1 MSAITGQLPEPT
13 FAPGAQE
20 PTAGG
25 GPRAPRQRLGFAR
38 IVLASRKAQLGLAMF
53 TAIVGLAVA
62 APLLTSYHDPMRSD
76 TLPTLPPSWAH
87 PFGTTS
93 QGQDV
98 FAQVL
103 YGARVSLLVGGAASA
118 LATAIAVLLGL
129 LAAYR
134 PGLVDDT
141 LNLVTNVSLAIPAL
155 PLQIVVASFV
165 ADRSSLEIAL
175 LIAFT
180 SWAPG
185 ARVLRGQALGLR
197 NRDFIHAS
205 KLAGESTWR
214 VLLGEFVPN
223 MASRIAAD
231 FVMTFVSA
239 VMIVAT
245 LEFLGFG
252 DASKPS
258 WGQILFFAQ
267 QGSALAQGAWWW
279 FTFPGLAIALTVTS
293 LVFLNFGIDELSN
306 PRLRRIAAA
315 KPARRRLRSLLLGGA
330 AK

>member
-1 MSAITGQLPEPT
+1 MSAVVGQLPEAVGP
-13 FAPGAQE
+13 E
-20 PTAGG
+20 PAGG
-25 GPRAPRQRLGFAR
+25 GTVPDEARAARGGLGFLR
-38 IVLASRKAQLGLAMF
+38 VVLASRKAQFGLGLFA
-53 TAIVGLAVA
+53 AIVVLALA
-62 APLLTSYHDPMRSD
+62 APLLTKYHQPMRSD
-76 TLPTLPPSWAH
+76 TLPVLPPSWAH
-87 PFGTTS
+87 PFGTTG

-103 YGARVSLLVGGAASA
+103 YGARVSLLVGGGASA
-118 LATAIAVLLGL
+118 LATAIAVALGL

-134 PGLVDDT
+134 PGVVDDS
-141 LNLVTNVSLAIPAL
+141 LNLLTNVSLAIPAL

-165 ADRSSLEIAL
+165 SNRSSVEIAL

-197 NRDFIHAS
+197 NRDFIQAA
-205 KLAGESTWR
+205 KVAGESTWR
-214 VLLGEFVPN
+214 VVFGEFVPN

-231 FVMTFVSA
+231 FVMAFVSA

-267 QGSALAQGAWWW
+267 QGSALGQGAWWW

-306 PRLRRIAAA
+306 PRLR
-315 KPARRRLRSLLLGGA
+315 KTGGARGHRRLRTLVLGDRRR
-330 AK
+330 

>member
-1 MSAITGQLPEPT
+1 VTAIAPLPEPT
-13 FAPGAQE
+13 FAPGAEE
-20 PTAGG
+20 PSAG
-25 GPRAPRQRLGFAR
+25 GPRPPRTRLGFLR
-38 IVLASRKAQLGLAMF
+38 IVLASRKAQFGLAMF
-53 TAIVGLAVA
+53 IAIVMVAVA
-62 APLLTSYHDPMRSD
+62 APLLTPYDHPMLSD
-76 TLPTLPPSWAH
+76 TLPSLPPSWSH

-98 FAQVL
+98 FAQVV

-118 LATAIAVLLGL
+118 LATLIAVVVGLLG
-129 LAAYR
+129 AYR
-134 PGLVDDT
+134 PGFVDDS

-165 ADRSSLEIAL
+165 ASRGSLEIAL

-180 SWAPG
+180 SWAAG
-185 ARVLRGQALGLR
+185 ARVLRGQALTLR
-197 NRDFIHAS
+197 NRDFILAA
-205 KLAGESTWR
+205 KVAGESTPR
-214 VLLGEFVPN
+214 VLFGEFVPN

-239 VMIVAT
+239 VLLVAT

-252 DASKPS
+252 DATKPS

-267 QGSALAQGAWWW
+267 QNSALAQGLWWW

-293 LVFLNFGIDELSN
+293 LVFINFGIDELSN
-306 PRLRRIAAA
+306 PRLRRVAAA
-315 KPARRRLRSLLLGGA
+315 KPARRRLRALLLGGA
-330 AK
+330 AR

>member
-1 MSAITGQLPEPT
+1 MSAITPVPEPAFT
-13 FAPGAQE
+13 PGTEE
-20 PTAGG
+20 PSSDAARI
-25 GPRAPRQRLGFAR
+25 PRPRLGFVR

-53 TAIVGLAVA
+53 AAIVIVAAA
-62 APLLTSYHDPMRSD
+62 APLLTAYHQPMLSN
-76 TLPTLPPSWAH
+76 TLPSEPPSWAH

-118 LATAIAVLLGL
+118 IATLIAVVVGLLG
-129 LAAYR
+129 AYR
-134 PGLVDDT
+134 PGFIDNS
-141 LNLVTNVSLAIPAL
+141 LNLITNVSLAIPAL

-165 ADRSSLEIAL
+165 ASRGPVEIAL

-180 SWAPG
+180 SWAAG
-185 ARVLRGQALGLR
+185 ARVLRGQALTLR
-197 NRDFIHAS
+197 NRDFILAA
-205 KLAGESTWR
+205 KVAGESTPR
-214 VLLGEFVPN
+214 VIFGEFVPN

-239 VMIVAT
+239 VLLVAT

-252 DASKPS
+252 DATKPS

-267 QGSALAQGAWWW
+267 QNSALAQGLWWW

-293 LVFLNFGIDELSN
+293 LVFINFGIDELSN
-306 PRLRRIAAA
+306 PRLRKVAGT
-315 KPARRRLRSLLLGGA
+315 KPGKRRLRALLVGGLVR
-330 AK
+330 